1 MPRKYTKLTEGALN
15 SSIAALLGLKRPAGI
30 SWAEFATSIDEMEGV
45 MDIPARLGDFVF
57 LAEMVPVVGSI
68 IAPKKNSLLVQTL
81 TEYEQV
87 IAVDTNLRGK
97 DSFWLCY
104 MEDNKHGLRARV
116 DMWMRKQT
124 QGVMLVNKSNS
135 TPMLAIKLNSVCGG

>member
-1 MPRKYTKLTEGALN
+1 MPKYSKLTEGALN
-15 SSIAALLGLKRPAGI
+15 SSVAALLGLKRPAGI

-45 MDIPARLGDFVF
+45 IDIPARLGDFVF

-68 IAPKKNSLLVQTL
+68 IAPKKKSLLVQTL
-81 TEYEQV
+81 AEYEQV

-104 MEDNKHGLRARV
+104 MEDNRRGLNARV
-116 DMWMRKQT
+116 DMWMKKPAHS
-124 QGVMLVNKSNS
+124 VMIVNKSND
-135 TPMLAIKLNSVCGG
+135 TPMLAIKLSSVCGR